1 MMFCHQPRSTHGET
15 HGSSGTCSRRWP
27 CQASMGGKALGPV
40 KARWMP
46 QCRGIQGSGWVGEHP
61 HRSRGMGYGIRG
73 FWRGNWKGV
82 YKLLFE
88 TEINKI
94 TNKTFKK

>member
-1 MMFCHQPRSTHGET
+1 MSDING
-15 HGSSGTCSRRWP
+15 RRDPWS
-27 CQASMGGKALGPV
+27 CEGL
-40 KARWMP
+40 MP
-46 QCRGIQGSGWVGEHP
+46 QSRGIQGQGGRSGWVGEHP
-61 HRSRGMGYGIRG
+61 HRSRGMGNGIRG